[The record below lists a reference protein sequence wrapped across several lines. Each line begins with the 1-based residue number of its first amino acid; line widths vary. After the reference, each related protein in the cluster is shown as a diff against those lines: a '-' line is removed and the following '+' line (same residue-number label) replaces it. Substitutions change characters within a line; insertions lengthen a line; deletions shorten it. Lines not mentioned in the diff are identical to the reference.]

1 MIFRACRPASRVVVK
16 EFILLDDVSRLGLA
30 IERDDAEF
38 WRPALKLTNP
48 VRDRR
53 VRDDYQRWEALEGC
67 RKIPNEGHDLNG
79 LALKC
84 ET

>member
-1 MIFRACRPASRVVVK
+1 MIFRACRPASRVIV
-16 EFILLDDVSRLGLA
+16 EELILLDDVSRLGFA
-30 IERDDAEF
+30 IKRDDAEF
-38 WRPALKLTNP
+38 RRPALKLANP

-53 VRDDYQRWEALEGC
+53 VRDDDQRWKALECC

-79 LALKC
+79 LALKS